1 MQDPLIGAQLGH
13 FQIEELIAEGGMGL
27 IYLARHNIIGKLAAI
42 KVLSEKYSSDKN
54 MIKRLH
60 REARAVN
67 RIAHPNIIDI
77 FDFGQTPD
85 GREFFVMEY
94 VPGKSLAQILMD
106 RGRLPWSF
114 TGPVLTQTL
123 DALAAIHELG
133 FIHRDIKP
141 ENILVVEREGGRN
154 WVKLLDFGIT
164 RSTGLGPDA
173 ERLTNAGSVMGTPE
187 YVAPEQIRG
196 KEVDGRVDLYAVG
209 VMLFEM
215 VMGERPFEGDEI
227 INLLMAH
234 LREPVPK
241 MEHIPPHLGIPDM
254 VPEVVARAMAKEP
267 EQRFPDAREFAAA
280 LGLVLS
286 GSADTGSHPP
296 LSEEA
301 RQEIRQRMAQHASLA
316 GATEPG
322 VSPPSAAAPALTAPV
337 SPAAAM
343 LPTTVNL
350 GPPKPRGM
358 SGGRLILWILP
369 LVMMLG
375 SAGAIGL
382 YFYKEGG
389 TAQTNPTPVAA
400 TKPDQAAAKDTRP
413 EGPVDLP
420 ALYDRVRRVL
430 REGTDASLPP
440 VRRVSARGLGE
451 LRDGEALPL
460 LSSLL
465 LSDPERAV
473 QAASALAIANL
484 GPSEAGVAALLKAR
498 DRSDAVTAVWLD
510 EALMKV
516 GRAEGHKAL
525 IKALSDSHKEVRFQ
539 AAMALGEAGDPA
551 ARKVLQAALG
561 QAATLGT
568 QTVMALLGTLA
579 RLGHEAA
586 LDSLRKAAVSADP
599 VAQVGA
605 AEALARLGDERA
617 LGTLKT
623 LLATGEVSARLV
635 AAKVLASQGDYSG
648 LPAMTSALD
657 GGGEMTRLL
666 SLSALGSVSDVA
678 ALGPLGKALDEK
690 SPLLRATAAES
701 LARILSQMPTALV
714 KRSQDWLRTALAN
727 RDWSVRYTA
736 AGISSEMDP
745 ELAVSLLGWAL
756 KDEDPRVR
764 RQAVASL
771 ERLHSRKAVSLLTHA
786 LGDADADVRQG
797 AASAL
802 GSVGDKD
809 AADALFEAVQDS
821 SPGVGISA
829 AGALA
834 RLGHDTYVEDL
845 KKAAKLKAPALRRAA
860 VDALGRWQSPDAE
873 PLLRVAL
880 KDSNAGV
887 RLEAALQL
895 AARDKK
901 DPEVVAQL
909 ETGAGSAGDDGQRAL
924 AALHKV
930 GVNTGKMVKLMATSR
945 ANSTR
950 AKAMHSAGQLP
961 PDQALALLRRGVK
974 DPSGLVRLAAAGS
987 LAGIAPKLPDALSLL
1002 RVLSRD
1008 RAEEVSTRANLALAK
1023 LDKARAAPDM
1033 GQVKPV
1039 APAPLPKVEP
1049 RPADVEGKPKGQ
1061 RKHSPPPFL
1070 EDSNKLKLFKYH
1082 FTRAAVATST
1092 GNYSLALSQLKKAQR
1107 LNKQDTVT
1115 FEMAVVHLKMAIKK
1129 RGSAPA
1135 DARKHLLLSKR
1146 YFQHFLRKA
1155 PKSKQAPK
1163 AQRGLREVEQHLER
1177 IK

>member
-1 MQDPLIGAQLGH
+1 
-13 FQIEELIAEGGMGL
+13 MGL
-27 IYLARHNIIGKLAAI
+27 IYRARHNIIGKLAAI

-77 FDFGQTPD
+77 FDFGQTED
-85 GREFFVMEY
+85 GREYFVMEY
-94 VPGKSLAQILMD
+94 VPGESLAQILMD
-106 RGRLPWSF
+106 RGRLPWSYIS
-114 TGPVLTQTL
+114 PVLTQTL

-173 ERLTNAGSVMGTPE
+173 ERLTSAGSVMGTPE

-215 VMGERPFEGDEI
+215 VMGQRPYEGEEI

-234 LREPVPK
+234 LQEPVPP
-241 MEHIPPHLGIPDM
+241 MEHIPPHLG
-254 VPEVVARAMAKEP
+254 VPTQVPVAVERAMAKDP
-267 EQRFPDAREFAAA
+267 EQRYPDAREFAAA

-286 GSADTGSHPP
+286 GQADTASHPP
-296 LSEEA
+296 LTEEQ
-301 RQEIRQRMAQHASLA
+301 RKDIRQRMAAHSVPA
-316 GATEPG
+316 ATAPG
-322 VSPPSAAAPALTAPV
+322 VSPALAAPQSVTAPGATA
-337 SPAAAM
+337 PAPL
-343 LPTTVNL
+343 LPTTADLV
-350 GPPKPRGM
+350 PDAPRGI
-358 SGGRLILWILP
+358 SPIRLVLWVIP

-375 SAGAIGL
+375 SGTAVAL
-382 YFYKEGG
+382 YFHKRGE
-389 TAQTNPTPVAA
+389 VE
-400 TKPDQAAAKDTRP
+400 KPKAPPGALANKKKGAGEPGAGQEK
-413 EGPVDLP
+413 PVDLP

-430 REGTDASLPP
+430 RQGTNASVPP
-440 VRRVSARGLGE
+440 VRRVCAKGLGE
-451 LRDGEALPL
+451 LRDDEALPL

-473 QAASALAIANL
+473 QAASALAIADL
-484 GPSEAGVAALLKAR
+484 GPSDDGVAALLKAR
-498 DRSDAVTAVWLD
+498 GRSDEVTAVWMD

-516 GRAEGHKAL
+516 GRAEGRKAL
-525 IKALSDSHKEVRFQ
+525 IKALGSSNKEVRFQ
-539 AAMALGEAGDPA
+539 AAMALGEAGDQA
-551 ARKVLQAALG
+551 ASKVLQAAAG

-586 LDSLRKAAVSADP
+586 LASLGKAMASTDP
-599 VAQVGA
+599 VARIGA
-605 AEALARLGDERA
+605 AEAMARLGDEQA
-617 LGTLKT
+617 IGTLQE
-623 LLATGEVSARLV
+623 LLNKEEGPTRLV
-635 AAKVLASQGDYSG
+635 AAKVLASFGDFSG
-648 LPAMTSALD
+648 LEAMTGALKSD
-657 GGGEMTRLL
+657 DEMTRRLG
-666 SLSALGSVSDVA
+666 AEGLGSVSDMA
-678 ALGPLGKALDEK
+678 AVRPLARALEEK
-690 SPLLRATAAES
+690 SAIISSAAAES

-771 ERLHSRKAVSLLTHA
+771 GRLKSKKAVSLLTHA
-786 LGDADADVRQG
+786 LGDADPQVRRK

-802 GSVGDKD
+802 GSVGDKG

-845 KKAAKLKAPALRRAA
+845 KKAAKLKDPSLRRAA
-860 VDALGRWQSPDAE
+860 VEALGRWESPDAE
-873 PLLRVAL
+873 PMLRVAL
-880 KDSNAGV
+880 KDKNAGV

-895 AARDKK
+895 AARGKK
-901 DPEVVAQL
+901 DPEVVAPL
-909 ETGAGSAGDDGQRAL
+909 EKAARSEGKEGERAL
-924 AALHKV
+924 AALHKA
-930 GVNTGKMVKLMATSR
+930 GVDTGKMVKLMASSRSR
-945 ANSTR
+945 ANR
-950 AKAMHSAGQLP
+950 AKAMTSAAQLP
-961 PDQALALLRRGVK
+961 PDQALAMLREGVK
-974 DPSGLVRLAAAGS
+974 DVANMVRLAAVGG
-987 LAGIAPKLPDALSLL
+987 LAAIAPKHAGALPLL

-1008 RAEEVSTRANLALAK
+1008 PAKEVSTRANLALARLGK
-1023 LDKARAAPDM
+1023 EKKAPDM
-1033 GQVKPV
+1033 GKVKPV
-1039 APAPLPKVEP
+1039 APAPLPKPEP
-1049 RPADVEGKPKGQ
+1049 KPATETPRKGP
-1061 RKHSPPPFL
+1061 RKHKPAPFL
-1070 EDSNKLKLFKYH
+1070 EDTSKLKKFKYH
-1082 FTRAAVATST
+1082 FSRAAVATST
-1092 GNYSLALSQLKKAQR
+1092 GNYGLALAHLKKAQR
-1107 LNKQDTVT
+1107 NSKQDTVT
-1115 FEMAVVHLKMAIKK
+1115 FEMAIVHLKMAIKK
-1129 RGSAPA
+1129 RGTAPA

-1146 YFQHFLRKA
+1146 YFQHFLRRA
-1155 PKSKQAPK
+1155 PSSKQAPK
-1163 AQRGLREVEQHLER
+1163 AKRGIKEVEQLLER
-1177 IK
+1177 TK

>member
-1 MQDPLIGAQLGH
+1 
-13 FQIEELIAEGGMGL
+13 MGL
-27 IYLARHNIIGKLAAI
+27 IYRARHNIIGKQAAI

-85 GREFFVMEY
+85 GREYFVMEY
-94 VPGKSLAQILMD
+94 VPGASLAQILMD

-173 ERLTNAGSVMGTPE
+173 ERLTSAGSVMGTPE

-215 VMGERPFEGDEI
+215 VMGERPYEGEEI

-234 LREPVPK
+234 LREPIPP
-241 MEHIPPHLGIPDM
+241 MENIPPHLG
-254 VPEVVARAMAKEP
+254 VPAQVPAVVARAMAKEP
-267 EQRFPDAREFAAA
+267 GDRYADAREFAAA

-286 GSADTGSHPP
+286 GSTDTGSHPP

-301 RQEIRQRMAQHASLA
+301 RQEIRQRMAQHSQ
-316 GATEPG
+316 GAAPIATVPG
-322 VSPPSAAAPALTAPV
+322 VAPPLAPAPVMTAPGAAAAPE
-337 SPAAAM
+337 M
-343 LPTTVNL
+343 LPTTVNM
-350 GPPKPRGM
+350 GPPRP
-358 SGGRLILWILP
+358 SGLTPGRLLLWILP
-369 LVMMLG
+369 LLMLAG
-375 SAGAIGL
+375 SGAAIAM
-382 YFYKEGG
+382 YFVKEGPPDKG
-389 TAQTNPTPVAA
+389 KPPVVATP
-400 TKPDQAAAKDTRP
+400 TKPDPGEP
-413 EGPVDLP
+413 EGAKPEGKVDLP

-430 REGTDASLPP
+430 REGTNASMPP
-440 VRRVSARGLGE
+440 VRRVCAKGLGE
-451 LRDGEALPL
+451 LRDAEALPL

-473 QAASALAIANL
+473 QAASALAIADL
-484 GPSEAGVAALLKAR
+484 GPSEAGVAVLLKAR
-498 DRSDAVTAVWLD
+498 GRSDEVTAVWLD

-516 GRAEGHKAL
+516 GRAEGRKAL
-525 IKALSDSHKEVRFQ
+525 LKALKADNKEVRFQ

-551 ARKVLQAALG
+551 AREVLQAAAG

-586 LDSLRKAAVSADP
+586 LDSLGKAIASTDP
-599 VAQVGA
+599 VARIGA
-605 AEALARLGDERA
+605 AEALARLGDEQALVTLRDI
-617 LGTLKT
+617 LGTT
-623 LLATGEVSARLV
+623 AGPTRLV
-635 AAKVLASQGDYSG
+635 AAKVLANVGDFSG
-648 LPAMTSALD
+648 LPVMTEALASGD
-657 GGGEMTRLL
+657 EMTRRLGVEG
-666 SLSALGSVSDVA
+666 LGSVSDMA
-678 ALGPLGKALDEK
+678 ALRPLGVALEDK
-690 SPLLRATAAES
+690 SWVIRSAAAES

-736 AGISSEMDP
+736 AGMSSEMAP

-771 ERLHSRKAVSLLTHA
+771 GRLRSKKAVSLLTHA
-786 LGDADADVRQG
+786 LGDADAAVRRS

-802 GSVGDKD
+802 GNVGDKG

-845 KKAAKLKAPALRRAA
+845 KKAAKLKDPKLRRAA
-860 VDALGRWQSPDAE
+860 VEALGRWESPAAE
-873 PLLRVAL
+873 PMLRAAL
-880 KDSNAGV
+880 KDKDTGV
-887 RLEAALQL
+887 RLEAAIQL

-909 ETGAGSAGDDGQRAL
+909 ETGAGAAGDDGHKAL

-930 GVNTGKMVKLMATSR
+930 GVDTGKMVKLMAASR
-945 ANSTR
+945 SNVTR
-950 AKAMHSAGQLP
+950 TKAMKSAAQLP
-961 PDQALALLRRGVK
+961 PAQALALLREGIK
-974 DPSGLVRLAAAGS
+974 DPSDMVRLAAAGG
-987 LAGIAPKLPDALSLL
+987 LADMASRQPGAVPLL

-1008 RAEEVSTRANLALAK
+1008 RAEEVKTRANLALAK
-1023 LDKARAAPDM
+1023 LGKAMAAPDM
-1033 GQVKPV
+1033 GKVKPV
-1039 APAPLPKVEP
+1039 APAPLPKPEP
-1049 RPADVEGKPKGQ
+1049 KAAAETPSKGP

-1070 EDSNKLKLFKYH
+1070 EDSNQLKLFKYH
-1082 FTRAAVATST
+1082 FTRAAVAAST
-1092 GNYSLALSQLKKAQR
+1092 GNYAVALTHLKKAQR
-1107 LNKQDTVT
+1107 NSKQDTVT
-1115 FEMAVVHLKMAIKK
+1115 FEMAVVHLKMAINK

-1146 YFQHFLRKA
+1146 YFQHFLRRA
-1155 PKSKQAPK
+1155 PGSKQAPK
-1163 AQRGLREVEQHLER
+1163 AKRGLHEVEQLLER
-1177 IK
+1177 VK